1 MDGDEEKDDDDD
13 DGGIRSGDGAGAEAG
28 LTCPVVTMTLG

>member
-1 MDGDEEKDDDDD
+1 MDGDEEKDDDDDDDD

-28 LTCPVVTMTLG
+28 